1 MLKVYNKEGFTD
13 TYSNWMAYPGMIAQR
28 KPELAS
34 WTDEDLITEL
44 KARGYMFQKKARG
57 YMFQNA
63 NEVVISDDTADL

>member
-13 TYSNWMAYPGMIAQR
+13 TYSNWMAYPGMVAQR

-44 KARGYMFQKKARG
+44 KARGYMFQ
-57 YMFQNA
+57 NA